1 MRVELTND
9 PAAFRTHAWND
20 LVMADPFGSFFHT
33 PEYLKLWWEEFG
45 AGQLA
50 IARVLDDD
58 LAIAACCVQVEDGT
72 LAFLGGFDVTDYM
85 GPVGE
90 PGIADAASKE
100 LAAALRAELDWGRAD
115 LRGMP
120 AGSVWFDALAD
131 AFVSQ
136 GLRVEADPQGDG
148 LTPVLHLPASFE
160 AYLAALPSKLR
171 HEIRRKE
178 RRLAELPGGYSVSQ
192 ADDSNL
198 AERMDRFIELHKGS
212 PGPKGRFMHAGM
224 EIFFRRLG
232 EAFHAPHAFHLASLE
247 VDGTLAAGIIGFVFR
262 DTFFLYNSAFD
273 REFAQLSPG
282 MVLIADAIRG
292 AIEEG
297 RAVFDLLKGD
307 VDYKRR
313 FGPEPR
319 GVGRLLVER

>member
-1 MRVELTND
+1 MRVELTDD
-9 PAAFRTHAWND
+9 PTAFRTQAWND
-20 LVMADPFGSFFHT
+20 LVLADPFGSFFHT

-45 AGQLA
+45 AGNLV
-50 IARVLDDD
+50 IARVFDADVP
-58 LAIAACCVQVEDGT
+58 IAACCLQVEGT
-72 LAFLGGFDVTDYM
+72 TLGFLGGYDVTDYM

-90 PGIADAASKE
+90 PGVADAASKE
-100 LAAALRAELDWGRAD
+100 LAAVLRADLDWARAD

-120 AGSVWFDALAD
+120 AGSPWFDALAE
-131 AFVSQ
+131 AFGSL
-136 GLRVEADPQGDG
+136 GLRVDADPDGDG
-148 LTPVLHLPASFE
+148 LTPILRLPASFD

-171 HEIRRKE
+171 HEMRRKQ
-178 RRLAELPGGYSVSQ
+178 RRLAALPGGYSVSL

-198 AERMDRFIELHKGS
+198 AERMDRFIELHKSS
-212 PGPKGRFMHAGM
+212 PGPKGKFMRAGM

-232 EAFHAPHAFHLASLE
+232 ESFHAPHVFHLASLE

-313 FGPEPR
+313 FGPDAR
-319 GVGRLLVER
+319 SVGRLVVER